1 MGSEMCIRDRGQ
13 PTRAFVRT
21 GIKQS
26 GGVDILCGTNR
37 EGGAE
42 PAKTIDG
49 SPSDMQS
56 GHLAIGLTNA
66 FARTGIKKSSGVN
79 V

>member
-1 MGSEMCIRDRGQ
+1 MQGGRLAIGS
-13 PTRAFVRT
+13 TKAFART

-42 PAKTIDG
+42 PTETIDG
-49 SPSDMQS
+49 SPAD
-56 GHLAIGLTNA
+56 
-66 FARTGIKKSSGVN
+66 GID
-79 V
+79 

>member
-1 MGSEMCIRDRGQ
+1 MQGGRLAIGS
-13 PTRAFVRT
+13 TKAFART

-42 PAKTIDG
+42 PTETIDG
-49 SPSDMQS
+49 SPADVQGSR
-56 GHLAIGLTNA
+56 LAIWSTNP
-66 FARTGIKKSSGVN
+66 FARTGIKQSGGIN